1 MKSQTSSQRWFF
13 DRLVGRSPRSGS
25 PFLQCPERSD
35 TLKSFDTI
43 ILTVWIGF
51 CLFAATGLVALGADP
66 VAPRVDPAAFQA
78 AVDRAVEFLRV
89 KAQAPDGSF
98 SGSVGPGPTAIV
110 VTALLRHGVGVE
122 DPLVANGLKYLEGLR
137 HEDGGIY
144 QPGALYANY
153 ETCLA
158 IMCFSAA
165 NKDGRYTKLLKDAE
179 AFVKG
184 QQWGTGQPVDP
195 SDFNYGGAGY
205 GRHKRP
211 DLSNTQFFI
220 EALRALGNGPEDE
233 AIQKALVFVSRCQN
247 FESEHNTTGFAAKN
261 PDGGFYYTPASGG
274 VSMADKT
281 PEGGLRSYGSMTYA
295 GLKSMIHAGVGPDD
309 PRVKAAFEWIRRHYT
324 LESNPGMGNAG
335 LYYYYH
341 TFAKALDAMKLDV
354 VEDDRG
360 VKHAWRQELAA
371 EILRRQRPDGSWIN
385 DNPRWMEAD
394 PSLVTGYALLTLAY
408 CRPATASP

>member
-1 MKSQTSSQRWFF
+1 LKKLGWMVFAGWMGMFF
-13 DRLVGRSPRSGS
+13 VG
-25 PFLQCPERSD
+25 
-35 TLKSFDTI
+35 T
-43 ILTVWIGF
+43 
-51 CLFAATGLVALGADP
+51 AAVLA
-66 VAPRVDPAAFQA
+66 APAESARPGVDPKAFRA
-78 AVDRAVEFLRV
+78 AVDRAVAFLRV

-98 SGSVGPGPTAIV
+98 SGSVGPGPTAII
-110 VTALLRHGVGVE
+110 VTALLRHDVGLD
-122 DPLVANGLKYLEGLR
+122 DPLVVKGLKYLEGLK
-137 HEDGGIY
+137 HQDGGIY

-165 NKDGRYTKLLKDAE
+165 NKDGRYTRLLKEAE

-184 QQWGTGQPVDP
+184 QQWGTGQPADRT
-195 SDFNYGGAGY
+195 DFNYGGAGY
-205 GRHKRP
+205 GKHKRP

-309 PRVKAAFEWIRRHYT
+309 PRVKAAFDWIRKHYT
-324 LESNPGMGNAG
+324 VETNPGMGNAG

-354 VEDDRG
+354 IEDARG
-360 VKHAWRQELAA
+360 VKHAWREELAA

-385 DNPRWMEAD
+385 DNPRWLEGD

-408 CRPATASP
+408 CRPANESR